1 MQRMNENR
9 SMENRPLGD
18 LFGDLATDM
27 SNLVRQE
34 VTLAKLEI
42 TQKAK
47 YFGRNV
53 GYLVIGGAVAYAAL
67 LAIIA
72 GIIMLLAKVVPNWGS
87 ALIVG
92 VVYVAIAAALALAGR
107 AQLKRATP
115 PVPEQAVE
123 TTKDMVLVARAGG
136 LGLDPLHGYV
146 GQRVPFEPP
155 MGTVYNY
162 PPRGDE
168 QTSIAGAPAR
178 TESVR
183 RFIIRR

>member
-9 SMENRPLGD
+9 SMDNRPLGD

-34 VTLAKLEI
+34 VTLAKVEI

-47 YFGRNV
+47 YVGRNV

-72 GIIMLLAKVVPNWGS
+72 AVIMLLAKVVPEWGS

-92 VVYVAIAAALALAGR
+92 AVVGGIGWLLIGKAMTALQQADL
-107 AQLKRATP
+107 TP
-115 PVPEQAVE
+115 RETVE
-123 TTKDMVLVARAGG
+123 TLKEDATWMK
-136 LGLDPLHGYV
+136 
-146 GQRVPFEPP
+146 
-155 MGTVYNY
+155 
-162 PPRGDE
+162 E
-168 QTSIAGAPAR
+168 QIK
-178 TESVR
+178 
-183 RFIIRR
+183 